1 MANSPRVR
9 ANRSASS
16 WDIEFFRYSRWRLS
30 AILFFSRWGYSKT
43 CSRNVP
49 EKQKQTF
56 WTFTRRARKNSR
68 RPVDN
73 TLRRSSRRMA
83 KNVTSGVRD
92 RVQDGSVVID
102 TTRVVVCGAE
112 SMKRSSVC
120 LSVRPSVYP
129 IDRQQR
135 RATGLLLSALW
146 ATAPQQH
153 MRAVSLWQPTEEA
166 EYRLVLEISN
176 SGSPWRRAGLW
187 SQRTVVHPSLNSFF
201 LQFWLTKFYN
211 RSS

>member
-1 MANSPRVR
+1 VLEQCLTNTD
-9 ANRSASS
+9 SACCVP
-16 WDIEFFRYSRWRLS
+16 ENTGWR
-30 AILFFSRWGYSKT
+30 YSKT

-102 TTRVVVCGAE
+102 TTRVGGAG
-112 SMKRSSVC
+112 SMKRSSVR

-153 MRAVSLWQPTEEA
+153 MRAVSL
-166 EYRLVLEISN
+166 
-176 SGSPWRRAGLW
+176 
-187 SQRTVVHPSLNSFF
+187 
-201 LQFWLTKFYN
+201 
-211 RSS
+211 